1 MTHYGII
8 SADAH
13 VLEPPHIWQKWLP
26 SSLQERAPQLTKD
39 SEGGDGWLY
48 AGSTEPDP
56 IGLTATPGMA
66 WDKFR
71 WKGVTYDEARPGCYD
86 GGARLEDMAID
97 GVDAEVIFPPQ
108 RTIGHFLG
116 DDDDDFMRAGIDA
129 YNDFLWEEFSG
140 PDRNRLIGAA
150 QLPSSGVEDSVV
162 YLQKAVARGFK
173 TVVISNWPSGGEQI
187 SDEDDE
193 FWAAAAEAGVP
204 ICIHINLISRATR
217 QRNRKAAGNA
227 GGRALYGG
235 KGKAGARAAVGL
247 SGVFSMVP
255 SIIGQL
261 IFTGV
266 FERYPDLHVAM
277 IETGIGWLPHFL
289 EQMDDRFWRNRS
301 WTDLPI
307 SEAPST
313 YWLTNMSATFIRDD
327 NGLRNR
333 HEVGVENIM
342 WSTDYPHHG
351 NDWPYSRKVIAE
363 TMAPLP
369 AEERAAI
376 VAGNAARIFGLRSS
390 QLVQEGTS

>member
-1 MTHYGII
+1 LTHYGII

-13 VLEPPHIWQKWLP
+13 VLEPPHIWQRWLP
-26 SSLQERAPQLTKD
+26 HELAERAPQLTRD

-86 GGARLEDMAID
+86 GAARLADMDLD

-116 DDDDDFMRAGIDA
+116 DPDDDFMRAGIDA
-129 YNDFLWEEFSG
+129 YNDFLWEEFTAS
-140 PDRNRLIGAA
+140 DHSRLIGAA
-150 QLPSSGVEDSVV
+150 QMPSSGVADSVTF
-162 YLQKAVARGFK
+162 LQRAVDRGSK

-187 SDEDDE
+187 SDEDDG
-193 FWAAAAEAGVP
+193 FWAAAEEAGVP
-204 ICIHINLISRATR
+204 VCIHINLISRATR
-217 QRNRKAAGNA
+217 QRNRKAASSA
-227 GGRALYGG
+227 GGRSLYGG

-255 SIIGQL
+255 SVIGQL

-266 FERYPDLHVAM
+266 FDRHPDLHVAM

-313 YWLTNMSATFIRDD
+313 YWFTNMSATFIRDD

-333 HEVGVENIM
+333 HEVGVGNIM

-369 AEERAAI
+369 AAERAAI
-376 VAGNAARIFGLRSS
+376 VAGNAVRIFGL
-390 QLVQEGTS
+390 TSV